1 MTVCTAFYASPII
14 QLSAKSLDTSTPMK
28 QVAQVLNVSSPA
40 NWADFMDTPVTD
52 GSIGQAEV
60 GISTLATV
68 MASWF
73 IPEEFRVK
81 AVNNVKILIA
91 AATEGSYIA
100 QAFTFNIQSGALL
113 TTLLIV
119 AKKMPSPTNSNL
131 PVAATYVTI
140 NTKAEIRKVYTVYY
154 TDRCFRCGDCVY
166 FWECCCK
173 RDNANYVER
182 GNTPEE
188 LNIIKQKMTADQFI
202 WFNERSLSSIAKR
215 SLSLNDND
223 NNSSNSLTEAVEKY
237 LSNNAMKAEV
247 LTPYN
252 DSILTALQSNIT
264 LLKLSSQAL
273 KLAKVERQNV
283 ATLLTAL
290 ATEYGFDDI
299 SSNPQFLQQL
309 QSSRFSYEN
318 LYTSTTD
325 DKNKDTVIKYIWILG
340 QNLDNLTY
348 TMNFLYLSITSR
360 SLIETLLYNNTNNN
374 AGNNEQMKIARTS
387 TLGDSGEFLNEHL
400 STLITPWKLKT
411 TNIALN
417 ILRFIG
423 ASVLVPQ
430 KHRMLSYFNPKIISP
445 ETNSN
450 GINGHEPRFVDKIIA
465 LAQAV
470 SAVTK
475 AWKDVVSAFKTSS
488 STTITRITR
497 LGFTYFHQKST
508 ILKAIDIP
516 ADKVPEFINAIII
529 DYNLP
534 SKGSFM
540 LGLTYSDDFTWDSIE
555 YLYSPAMDGNY
566 SSLTLFK
573 NGDSVKNT
581 ASFFIVDID
590 ANWQLAPDLLLIRE
604 SKSILGGIWEE
615 TKESIQ
621 EVSHILTMEE
631 AVLLQKFF
639 MVIAMGNM
647 AATFVPTALP
657 RWNQTGITIA
667 GISGVPGNGSDKL
680 NTPYDATLDYLNTLY
695 IADANNNRIQKY
707 LIGTS
712 NGTTVCGNGTSGSS
726 SNQLSSPSYVLVD
739 SNGNIRVADTFNQR
753 IQLFSN
759 GSSSGITIA
768 SSG

>member
-131 PVAATYVTI
+131 PVAAT
-140 NTKAEIRKVYTVYY
+140 
-154 TDRCFRCGDCVY
+154 
-166 FWECCCK
+166 
-173 RDNANYVER
+173 DNANYVER

-450 GINGHEPRFVDKIIA
+450 SINGHEPRFVDKIIA

-647 AATFVPTALP
+647 AATF
-657 RWNQTGITIA
+657 GI
-667 GISGVPGNGSDKL
+667 N
-680 NTPYDATLDYLNTLY
+680 ATYP
-695 IADANNNRIQKY
+695 
-707 LIGTS
+707 
-712 NGTTVCGNGTSGSS
+712 
-726 SNQLSSPSYVLVD
+726 QL
-739 SNGNIRVADTFNQR
+739 T
-753 IQLFSN
+753 
-759 GSSSGITIA
+759 
-768 SSG
+768 

>member
-131 PVAATYVTI
+131 PVAAT
-140 NTKAEIRKVYTVYY
+140 
-154 TDRCFRCGDCVY
+154 
-166 FWECCCK
+166 
-173 RDNANYVER
+173 DNANYVER

-348 TMNFLYLSITSR
+348 TMNFLYLTITSR
-360 SLIETLLYNNTNNN
+360 SLIETLLYNNTNHN

-450 GINGHEPRFVDKIIA
+450 SINGHEPRFVDKIIA

-475 AWKDVVSAFKTSS
+475 AWKDVVNAFKTSS

-647 AATFVPTALP
+647 AATF
-657 RWNQTGITIA
+657 GI
-667 GISGVPGNGSDKL
+667 N
-680 NTPYDATLDYLNTLY
+680 ATYP
-695 IADANNNRIQKY
+695 
-707 LIGTS
+707 
-712 NGTTVCGNGTSGSS
+712 
-726 SNQLSSPSYVLVD
+726 QL
-739 SNGNIRVADTFNQR
+739 T
-753 IQLFSN
+753 
-759 GSSSGITIA
+759 
-768 SSG
+768 

>member
-131 PVAATYVTI
+131 PVAAT
-140 NTKAEIRKVYTVYY
+140 
-154 TDRCFRCGDCVY
+154 
-166 FWECCCK
+166 
-173 RDNANYVER
+173 DNANYVER

-647 AATFVPTALP
+647 AATF
-657 RWNQTGITIA
+657 GI
-667 GISGVPGNGSDKL
+667 N
-680 NTPYDATLDYLNTLY
+680 ATYP
-695 IADANNNRIQKY
+695 
-707 LIGTS
+707 
-712 NGTTVCGNGTSGSS
+712 
-726 SNQLSSPSYVLVD
+726 QL
-739 SNGNIRVADTFNQR
+739 T
-753 IQLFSN
+753 
-759 GSSSGITIA
+759 
-768 SSG
+768 

>member
-1 MTVCTAFYASPII
+1 MTVCIAFYASPII

-131 PVAATYVTI
+131 PVAAT
-140 NTKAEIRKVYTVYY
+140 
-154 TDRCFRCGDCVY
+154 
-166 FWECCCK
+166 
-173 RDNANYVER
+173 DNANYVER

-348 TMNFLYLSITSR
+348 TMNFLYLTITSR
-360 SLIETLLYNNTNNN
+360 SLIETLLYNNTNHN

-450 GINGHEPRFVDKIIA
+450 SINGHEPRFVDKIIA

-475 AWKDVVSAFKTSS
+475 AWKDVVNAFKTSS

-647 AATFVPTALP
+647 AATF
-657 RWNQTGITIA
+657 GI
-667 GISGVPGNGSDKL
+667 N
-680 NTPYDATLDYLNTLY
+680 ATYP
-695 IADANNNRIQKY
+695 
-707 LIGTS
+707 
-712 NGTTVCGNGTSGSS
+712 
-726 SNQLSSPSYVLVD
+726 QL
-739 SNGNIRVADTFNQR
+739 T
-753 IQLFSN
+753 
-759 GSSSGITIA
+759 
-768 SSG
+768 

>member
-1 MTVCTAFYASPII
+1 MTVCIAFYASPII

-131 PVAATYVTI
+131 PVAAT
-140 NTKAEIRKVYTVYY
+140 
-154 TDRCFRCGDCVY
+154 
-166 FWECCCK
+166 
-173 RDNANYVER
+173 DNANYVER

-450 GINGHEPRFVDKIIA
+450 SINGHEPRFVDKIIA

-475 AWKDVVSAFKTSS
+475 AWKDVVNAFKTSS

-647 AATFVPTALP
+647 AATF
-657 RWNQTGITIA
+657 GI
-667 GISGVPGNGSDKL
+667 N
-680 NTPYDATLDYLNTLY
+680 ATYP
-695 IADANNNRIQKY
+695 
-707 LIGTS
+707 
-712 NGTTVCGNGTSGSS
+712 
-726 SNQLSSPSYVLVD
+726 QL
-739 SNGNIRVADTFNQR
+739 T
-753 IQLFSN
+753 
-759 GSSSGITIA
+759 
-768 SSG
+768 